1 MYLVI
6 DLLQLFVL
14 LQCHCLIVS
23 FFIYRV
29 YHVYRV
35 FQLRLIHMFHINRRN
50 NSSQS
55 IILTNWLQLMCT
67 QSSHSH
73 IHIRYVITGWN
84 FRHFFQLYRDLYHI
98 KHLWLLVTTHSLS
111 LLFIPSF
118 IRYYYILGSLA
129 ALLFLLILYII
140 IILPLSLYHNYL
152 VNRCSEFLF

>member
-73 IHIRYVITGWN
+73 IHICYVITGWN

-98 KHLWLLVTTHSLS
+98 KHLWLLVTTHSLTLS
-111 LLFIPSF
+111 TLHSFFYPILLHSWQLSCSP
-118 IRYYYILGSLA
+118 
-129 ALLFLLILYII
+129 
-140 IILPLSLYHNYL
+140 LPLNTIYHHHSLSFSL
-152 VNRCSEFLF
+152 PQLSC